1 MGLAVMQ
8 KQKKQKQKKQKQ
20 KKKKKKKKKQKKMK
34 AAAAGGIFCKRHVG
48 VVRLFRGAFL
58 LAGTPPVCRASAVPQ
73 DSSGRAIVRLSARS
87 ACHGERLDGGL
98 VVP

>member
-1 MGLAVMQ
+1 MQ
-8 KQKKQKQKKQKQ
+8 KQKKQKQKKQKKQ
-20 KKKKKKKKKQKKMK
+20 KQKKKKKKKKKKQKKMK

-58 LAGTPPVCRASAVPQ
+58 LAGTPPVCRASGVPQ